1 MALGKDDG
9 RGSGRNPTPTQTNQP
24 LETPGM
30 ELEHAIGYADL
41 SGGLHYHPDGKHLV
55 YAAGGTVVICDFSDP
70 HSQHMLEGHDG
81 MISCIAL
88 GSSGR

>member
-1 MALGKDDG
+1 MASGKDDG
-9 RGSGRNPTPTQTNQP
+9 RSGGRNPTQTDQP
-24 LETPGM
+24 PETPGM

-41 SGGLHYHPDGKHLV
+41 SGGLYYHPDGKHLV

-70 HSQHMLEGHDG
+70 HSQQMLEGHDG